1 MPLHIAMRKFLF
13 FIAVGSS
20 CAIAQTV
27 QVGVLGGVMAT
38 DPDPY
43 ASGESKRY
51 LVGPTIEL
59 RLLNRK
65 IGIEFDAIYRRFGN
79 SYSYSFGSITLP
91 PDYQGPALPISA
103 SSRSRANSWEFP
115 LLGKYY
121 FRESRARWRPFLGTG
136 FSLREQ
142 WETSTISST
151 YPGTQTPQTTT
162 SSSTTGLDVGAT
174 VAAGL
179 DFKTRHRLSWQPQ
192 VRYTRWSDHSTNG
205 RSLNQLDF
213 GLGIRF

>member
-1 MPLHIAMRKFLF
+1 MPLYIAMRNFLL

-27 QVGVLGGVMAT
+27 QVGVLGGVIAT
-38 DPDPY
+38 EPDPFGN
-43 ASGESKRY
+43 GESKRY
-51 LVGPTIEL
+51 LIGPTIEL

-79 SYSYSFGSITLP
+79 SFSYGPITAP
-91 PDYQGPALPISA
+91 PDYQGPAFPVSA

-121 FRESRARWRPFLGTG
+121 FRDSEAHWRPFVGMG

-142 WETSTISST
+142 WWTTATSTT
-151 YPGTQTPQTTT
+151 YPGNQTTNT
-162 SSSTTGLDVGAT
+162 TNSSTSGLDVGAT
-174 VAAGL
+174 IAAGL
-179 DFKTRHRLSWQPQ
+179 EWKSRARLSWQPQ
-192 VRYTRWSDHSTNG
+192 VRYTRWSNHSTSG
-205 RSLNQLDF
+205 RALNQVDF